1 MEIRIKMKEASTERH
16 SVIEQ
21 QTYRDQG
28 VQLLLGA
35 LLLTLAGSSLST
47 MYEQRRL
54 EKLIQTC
61 MITRAMKISP
71 MLFFSLR
78 LKKQNLRMH

>member
-1 MEIRIKMKEASTERH
+1 MKEARH
-16 SVIEQ
+16 NVIKQ
-21 QTYRDQG
+21 QTYRDHG

-54 EKLIQTC
+54 EKLIKTC
-61 MITRAMKISP
+61 MITRAMKISFG
-71 MLFFSLR
+71 LFFL
-78 LKKQNLRMH
+78 NIPI